1 MSKHGHVLPLKVY
14 IGVWGALMFLTVI
27 TVAVAQVDL
36 GPLNVP
42 LALAIASVK
51 AALVALIFMHLL
63 WDEKFNL
70 VVLASSLLFALVF
83 LGFTIY
89 DPLTRGESNIEEKHE
104 INVNAIRPEVQA
116 LVTSDTLQHSGGH
129 KIEGHGAVEPAKH

>member
-14 IGVWGALMFLTVI
+14 IGVWGALMCLTVI

-104 INVNAIRPEVQA
+104 INVNAI
-116 LVTSDTLQHSGGH
+116 
-129 KIEGHGAVEPAKH
+129 